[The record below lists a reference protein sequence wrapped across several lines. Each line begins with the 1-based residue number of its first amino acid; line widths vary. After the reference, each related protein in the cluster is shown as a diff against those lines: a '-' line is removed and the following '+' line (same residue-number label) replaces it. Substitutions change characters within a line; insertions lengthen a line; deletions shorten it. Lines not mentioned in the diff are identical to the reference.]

1 MSPFPASALHR
12 VLEPMPTN
20 FRLFV
25 AAPPFWYQLMSL
37 LFLAALTK
45 LPQMRHSV
53 ITSYLL
59 SALWASGGGW
69 PERRSFLSASLGVTQ
84 TTASAGGRLGLDGLL
99 ASSHAWAPGPLST
112 WSLVL
117 HEASLGFF
125 PRAASSEEGK
135 RGNFRAPPGL
145 GPEVRQRHFCSILL
159 VKASHEA
166 GPDSRGRDIH
176 FMAQWEVDEVL
187 LQRGVYDRMGE
198 KSQPFL

>member
-1 MSPFPASALHR
+1 M
-12 VLEPMPTN
+12 
-20 FRLFV
+20 
-25 AAPPFWYQLMSL
+25 
-37 LFLAALTK
+37 
-45 LPQMRHSV
+45 

-59 SALWASGGGW
+59 PALWASSGGW
-69 PERRSFLSASLGVTQ
+69 PERRSFLSASLGVTHI
-84 TTASAGGRLGLDGLL
+84 TASAGGRLGLARLL

-125 PRAASSEEGK
+125 PRAAPSEEGK
-135 RGNFRAPPGL
+135 RGNFRASPGL

-166 GPDSRGRDIH
+166 GPDSKGRDIH
-176 FMAQWEVDEVL
+176 FMAQWKVDEVL

-198 KSQPFL
+198 KNLSHFCKPSTIITVLNIKFLSHLSICPHLSPPNSTCHIIYSSSYFFF